1 MLAAATMLVSCLAA
15 AHAAPADRA
24 RDLANMVQ
32 TEYDFSETAKKEGYK
47 ASFLKYL
54 SEDNIMFADGP
65 VKGRERVASR
75 PELPGLLQ
83 WYPDYAVVANT
94 GDVGLSAGPW
104 VFSKDGQRIAFGHFF
119 SIWRKQPD
127 GHWRN
132 ALDIGIDHDEIKP
145 APAGFKVS
153 VPAAAP
159 AEAASTTST
168 DRSRDIRAAELEFSR
183 LAGVSGYVVA
193 AERMAH
199 PELRVYRNGHAPV
212 VGAKPAVAFLK
223 DQTSVGPTKLDF
235 ASGSGDFGYAYG
247 TIAKPSGVGSSHVF
261 VHVWKHDNGRWQLL
275 GDLWSP
281 VPDKA
286 Q

>member
-1 MLAAATMLVSCLAA
+1 MLAAATMLASCLAA

-32 TEYDFSETAKKEGYK
+32 TEYDFSDTAKKEGFK

-54 SEDNIMFADGP
+54 SEDNVMFADGP

-75 PELPGLLQ
+75 PEPSGLLQ
-83 WYPDYAVVANT
+83 WYPDYAVVAST
-94 GDVGLSAGPW
+94 GDVGLSTGPW
-104 VFSKDGQRIAFGHFF
+104 VFSKDDQPVAFGHFF
-119 SIWRKQPD
+119 SIWRKQAD
-127 GHWRN
+127 GTWRN

-153 VPAAAP
+153 VPSASQAEP
-159 AEAASTTST
+159 ASPKST
-168 DRSRDIRAAELEFSR
+168 DRSNDIRTAESEFAR
-183 LAGVSGYVVA
+183 LAGVSGYAAA

-212 VGAKPAVAFLK
+212 VGAKSSVAFLK
-223 DQTSVGPTKLDF
+223 EQTSVGSTKLDV

-247 TIAKPSGVGSSHVF
+247 MIAKPSGGGSSHVF